1 MQIKVEGNW
10 NKFAQD
16 FPVTEVSLSLSEQ
29 AAVEITGE
37 IYKNMENQFIEAFPN
52 FAGFTDEHIKQLN
65 NAFSYRAYDYECKIS
80 KSKQSRRVMVKKS
93 I

>member
-1 MQIKVEGNW
+1 MKT
-10 NKFAQD
+10 A
-16 FPVTEVSLSLSEQ
+16 EQ
-29 AAVEITGE
+29 AALEIVNE
-37 IYKNMENQFIEAFPN
+37 IYKDMENQFIGAFPK

-65 NAFSYRAYDYECKIS
+65 EAFSYKAYTYEYKLS